1 MEKIK
6 QNTLAEAT
14 TELGFCKATNTKLVQ
29 EKEIDGQKVEVAG
42 ISPNTMATLLSSTF
56 KTPGEKITTS
66 EGTELNGVVQNYNA
80 AVTTE
85 EAEETAKEPAV
96 EEPTET
102 ETKESEEPTDTEE
115 SAEPTT
121 DEDSDAE
128 KEAEEV

>member
-29 EKEIDGQKVEVAG
+29 EKIIDGQKVEVAG
-42 ISPNTMATLLSSTF
+42 ISPNTMATLLGSTF

-85 EAEETAKEPAV
+85 DTSEETIENTEP

-102 ETKESEEPTDTEE
+102 ETETEE
-115 SAEPTT
+115 SKEPTV
-121 DEDSDAE
+121 DEEDSEAE
-128 KEAEEV
+128 KVTEEV